1 MLEDDKEYIIGDYL
15 EWLEEN
21 GLENTDEN
29 IDNFITAIYYETVD
43 NLELFE
49 SIYKEMQDMA
59 QFGDKIEFIEDK
71 IRDILK
77 EGA

>member
-1 MLEDDKEYIIGDYL
+1 MLEDSKEYIIGDYL

-43 NLELFE
+43 NLDLLEKY
-49 SIYKEMQDMA
+49 YKEMQDMA

-77 EGA
+77 EGV

>member
-77 EGA
+77 EGV

>member
-1 MLEDDKEYIIGDYL
+1 MLENNKEYIIGDYL

-29 IDNFITAIYYETVD
+29 IENFITAIYYETID
-43 NLELFE
+43 NLELLE
-49 SIYKEMQDMA
+49 NYYKEMQDMA

>member
-21 GLENTDEN
+21 GLGNTDEN

-77 EGA
+77 EGV